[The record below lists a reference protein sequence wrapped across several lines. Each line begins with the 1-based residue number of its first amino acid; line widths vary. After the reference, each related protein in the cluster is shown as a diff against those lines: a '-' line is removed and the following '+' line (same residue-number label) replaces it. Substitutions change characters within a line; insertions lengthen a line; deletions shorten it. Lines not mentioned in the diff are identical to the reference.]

1 MSERKPGTLAVLR
14 EVFRSRNVLVLTLTR
29 TLSMFMGSLWWPFQA
44 LYILELG
51 ATKQSLGM
59 ILTLQ
64 SVTELV
70 IQIPGG
76 ILTDRWGRRKVIVLS
91 TLLRLGSNLI
101 FLSAF
106 HWTHVAPALILG
118 AAAII
123 SVPASSALLAE
134 SISSENVSTGFA
146 AIRTVA
152 EFPMIITS
160 LLGGILIDRIG
171 IITGVRAI
179 LLVYSLVTL
188 LSVVVQWRYIT
199 ETMRTPSGDTAE
211 EEKVERRSFLESLRS
226 LPRDVW
232 VLSIILGVSAFSLRL
247 FSSFTVIYAVEVVG
261 LSTTQWGLLGTIAN
275 IVAITFSIPGG
286 RIADRLGKR
295 VGILLSRIPMAFAPL
310 GYTLSSSFLHLGVVR
325 TISGLGSGFGADLY
339 GAQGGPLWQALIVDY
354 TPQEERG
361 RIMGIIGTIKSV
373 LSVPATWIGGALY
386 DNVSPSTP
394 FRFSFAMDLLA
405 IAIFIFILK
414 PPKEPDP
421 PFLCT

>member
-1 MSERKPGTLAVLR
+1 
-14 EVFRSRNVLVLTLTR
+14 
-29 TLSMFMGSLWWPFQA
+29 LSASLP
-44 LYILELG
+44 IG
-51 ATKQSLGM
+51 ASKQSLGM

-106 HWTHVAPALILG
+106 NWTHVAPALILG
-118 AAAII
+118 SAAII

-179 LLVYSLVTL
+179 LLIYSLVTL

-199 ETMRTPSGDTAE
+199 ETMRTSSGDTA

-325 TISGLGSGFGADLY
+325 TISGLGSGFGGALY

-373 LSVPATWIGGALY
+373 LSVPAT
-386 DNVSPSTP
+386 
-394 FRFSFAMDLLA
+394 
-405 IAIFIFILK
+405 
-414 PPKEPDP
+414 
-421 PFLCT
+421 

>member
-1 MSERKPGTLAVLR
+1 MGVDGSGTISVLR
-14 EVFRSRNVLVLTLTR
+14 EIFRSRNVLVLALTS

-51 ATKQSLGM
+51 ASKQSLGM

-101 FLSAF
+101 FLSAS
-106 HWTHVAPALILG
+106 HWTHIAPALVLG
-118 AAAII
+118 AATIM

-134 SISSENVSTGFA
+134 SISSENMSTGFA

-152 EFPMIITS
+152 EFPMIVTS

-171 IITGVRAI
+171 IVTGVRAI
-179 LLVYSLVTL
+179 LLAYSLVTL
-188 LSVVVQWRYIT
+188 LSVSLQWRHIT
-199 ETMRTPSGDTAE
+199 ETMPTPGDAAE
-211 EEKVERRSFLESLRS
+211 EKAEGRTFFESLRH

-232 VLSIILGVSAFSLRL
+232 VLSVILGVSAFSLRL

-261 LSTTQWGLLGTIAN
+261 LSTTQWGLLGTLAN
-275 IVAITFSIPGG
+275 VVAIVFSIPGG
-286 RIADRLGKR
+286 RIADMLGKR
-295 VGILLSRIPMAFAPL
+295 VGILLSRIPMALAPL
-310 GYTLSSSFLHLGVVR
+310 GYTLSSSFLHLAVVR

-361 RIMGIIGTIKSV
+361 RIMGVIGTIKSV

-386 DNVSPSTP
+386 DNISPPTP
-394 FRFSFAMDLLA
+394 FRLSFAMDVVA
-405 IAIFIFILK
+405 IAIFVLVLK
-414 PPKEPDP
+414 PPEDRG
-421 PFLCT
+421 

>member
-1 MSERKPGTLAVLR
+1 MSEKKPGTLAVLR

-51 ATKQSLGM
+51 ASKQSLGM

-118 AAAII
+118 SAAII

-188 LSVVVQWRYIT
+188 LSVVLQWRYIT

-211 EEKVERRSFLESLRS
+211 EEKVERRSFLESLRN

-325 TISGLGSGFGADLY
+325 TISGLGSGFGGDLY

-394 FRFSFAMDLLA
+394 FRFSFAMDLIA

-414 PPKEPDP
+414 PPKEPN
-421 PFLCT
+421 

>member
-1 MSERKPGTLAVLR
+1 MSEKKPGTLAVLR

-51 ATKQSLGM
+51 ASKQSLGM

-188 LSVVVQWRYIT
+188 LSVVLQWRYIT
-199 ETMRTPSGDTAE
+199 ETMRTSSGDTA

-295 VGILLSRIPMAFAPL
+295 VGILLSRVPMALAPL
-310 GYTLSSSFLHLGVVR
+310 GYTLSSSFLHLAVVR

-386 DNVSPSTP
+386 DNVSPPTP

-405 IAIFIFILK
+405 IAVFIFILK
-414 PPKEPDP
+414 PPKEPD
-421 PFLCT
+421 

>member
-1 MSERKPGTLAVLR
+1 EQIGEAVNWGQHTVYFLPSYLVSEPPDRGG
-14 EVFRSRNVLVLTLTR
+14 E
-29 TLSMFMGSLWWPFQA
+29 
-44 LYILELG
+44 E
-51 ATKQSLGM
+51 SLGM

-106 HWTHVAPALILG
+106 NWTHVAPALILG

-188 LSVVVQWRYIT
+188 LSVVLQWRYIT
-199 ETMRTPSGDTAE
+199 ETMQTSPGDTA
-211 EEKVERRSFLESLRS
+211 EEKVERRSFLECLRH
-226 LPRDVW
+226 LPQDVW

-275 IVAITFSIPGG
+275 IVAIAFSIPGG

-325 TISGLGSGFGADLY
+325 TISGLGSGFGGDLY

-394 FRFSFAMDLLA
+394 FRFSFAMDLIA

-414 PPKEPDP
+414 PPKEPD
-421 PFLCT
+421 